1 MNSLNELYYL
11 YCLINISSEP
21 SLNGE
26 ISCKLFKSYES
37 ARSFLE
43 HSLIEEINESWG
55 QTETIRISDDYV
67 ILWLNV
73 LHTEGVIYQITKILP
88 ND

>member
-1 MNSLNELYYL
+1 MNSSNKFYYL

-26 ISCKLFKSYES
+26 INCKLFKSYES
-37 ARSFLE
+37 AHNYLE
-43 HSLIEEINESWG
+43 HSLIEETNETFD

-67 ILWLNV
+67 ILWLNNH
-73 LHTEGVIYQITKILP
+73 HTEGVIYQITTIQP